1 MQTLSSYDLWLLPI
15 DSEEPTAEE
24 LAQRAAEQSEKP
36 EAPRGVWIE
45 GGDLEF

>member
-24 LAQRAAEQSEKP
+24 LAQRAAEQP